1 MTDSPTPDYVN
12 PDYQTPLELNELTS
26 NQKETF
32 SKNLPNKYRSPCSCF
47 FVVFSCGFGFTGLL
61 VLVIFCYNLI
71 VGNKTMIILQ
81 GLVPLPF

>member
-32 SKNLPNKYRSPCSCF
+32 SKNLPTKYRSPCSF
-47 FVVFSCGFGFTGLL
+47 FSVVFVVFPYCFGFVGSFSISYILL
-61 VLVIFCYNLI
+61 QFDS
-71 VGNKTMIILQ
+71 G
-81 GLVPLPF
+81 